1 MRFWDSSAI
10 APLLVEETASRP
22 REAQLHEDAEILVW
36 YGTWTEL
43 ESAICRRERETSI
56 GPEQAAM
63 ARTRLSV
70 LTRAWLEVQPTSWV
84 RERAIRL
91 LRVHPLRA
99 ADAMQLARPWWHS
112 KNARQAIDFSRRTCA
127 WQKLRPLRGL
137 QWSE

>member
-43 ESAICRRERETSI
+43 ESAICRRERETAI
-56 GPEQAAM
+56 DPEQAAM

-70 LTRAWLEVQPTSWV
+70 LTRSWLEVQPTSWV

-99 ADAMQLARPWWHS
+99 ADAMQLAAALVAF
-112 KNARQAIDFSRRTCA
+112 KERTA
-127 WQKLRPLRGL
+127 GNRFLTADLRLAKAASLEGFAV
-137 QWSE
+137 E

>member
-56 GPEQAAM
+56 DPEQAAM

-70 LTRAWLEVQPTSWV
+70 LTRSWLEVQPTSWV

-99 ADAMQLARPWWHS
+99 ADAMQLAAALVAF
-112 KNARQAIDFSRRTCA
+112 KERTA
-127 WQKLRPLRGL
+127 GNRFLTADLRLAKAASLEGFAV
-137 QWSE
+137 E

>member
-36 YGTWTEL
+36 YGTWAEL
-43 ESAICRRERETSI
+43 ESAICRRERESSI
-56 GPEQAAM
+56 DPEQAAM

-99 ADAMQLARPWWHS
+99 ADAMQLAAALVAF
-112 KNARQAIDFSRRTCA
+112 KERTA
-127 WQKLRPLRGL
+127 GNRFLTADLRLAKAATLEGFAV
-137 QWSE
+137 E

>member
-10 APLLVEETASRP
+10 APLLVEETATRP

-36 YGTWTEL
+36 YGTWAEL
-43 ESAICRRERETSI
+43 ESAICRRERESSVD
-56 GPEQAAM
+56 PEQAAM

-99 ADAMQLARPWWHS
+99 ADAMQLAAALVAFKERTAGNRFLTADLRLA
-112 KNARQAIDFSRRTCA
+112 KAAILEGFA
-127 WQKLRPLRGL
+127 V
-137 QWSE
+137 E

>member
-36 YGTWTEL
+36 YGTWAEL
-43 ESAICRRERETSI
+43 ESAICRRERESSI
-56 GPEQAAM
+56 DPEQAAM

-70 LTRAWLEVQPTSWV
+70 LTRSWLEVQPTSWV

-99 ADAMQLARPWWHS
+99 ADAMQLAAALVAF
-112 KNARQAIDFSRRTCA
+112 KERTA
-127 WQKLRPLRGL
+127 GNRFLTADLRLAKAASLEGFAV
-137 QWSE
+137 E

>member
-10 APLLVEETASRP
+10 AALLVEEAATRP

-36 YGTWTEL
+36 YGTLAEL

-56 GPEQAAM
+56 DPEQAAH
-63 ARTRLSV
+63 ARARLSV
-70 LTRAWLEVQPTSWV
+70 LTRSWLEVQPTSWV

-99 ADAMQLARPWWHS
+99 ADALQLAAALVAFKERTAGNRFLTADPRLAKAAS
-112 KNARQAIDFSRRTCA
+112 LEGFSV
-127 WQKLRPLRGL
+127 
-137 QWSE
+137 E

>member
-70 LTRAWLEVQPTSWV
+70 LTRSWLEVQPTSWV

-99 ADAMQLARPWWHS
+99 ADAMQLAAALVAF
-112 KNARQAIDFSRRTCA
+112 KERTA
-127 WQKLRPLRGL
+127 SNRFLTADLRLAKAASLEGFAV
-137 QWSE
+137 E

>member
-36 YGTWTEL
+36 YGTWAEL

-56 GPEQAAM
+56 DPEQAAM

-70 LTRAWLEVQPTSWV
+70 LTRSWLEIQPTSWV

-99 ADAMQLARPWWHS
+99 ADAMQLAAALVAF
-112 KNARQAIDFSRRTCA
+112 KERTA
-127 WQKLRPLRGL
+127 GNRFLTADLRLAKAASLEGFAV
-137 QWSE
+137 E

>member
-36 YGTWTEL
+36 YGTWAEL
-43 ESAICRRERETSI
+43 ESAICRRERESSI
-56 GPEQAAM
+56 DPEQAAM

-99 ADAMQLARPWWHS
+99 ADAMQLAAALVVF
-112 KNARQAIDFSRRTCA
+112 KERTA
-127 WQKLRPLRGL
+127 GNRFLTADLRLAKAATLEGFAV
-137 QWSE
+137 E

>member
-10 APLLVEETASRP
+10 APLLAEETASRP
-22 REAQLHEDAEILVW
+22 REAQLREDAEIPVW
-36 YGTWTEL
+36 YGTWAEL
-43 ESAICRRERETSI
+43 ESAICRRERESSI
-56 GPEQAAM
+56 DPEQAAM

-99 ADAMQLARPWWHS
+99 ADAMQLAAALVAF
-112 KNARQAIDFSRRTCA
+112 KERTA
-127 WQKLRPLRGL
+127 GNRFLTADLRLAKAATLEGFAV
-137 QWSE
+137 E

>member
-10 APLLVEETASRP
+10 APLLAEETASRP
-22 REAQLHEDAEILVW
+22 REAQLHEDAEIPVW
-36 YGTWTEL
+36 YGTWAEL
-43 ESAICRRERETSI
+43 ESAICRRERESSI
-56 GPEQAAM
+56 DPEQAAM

-99 ADAMQLARPWWHS
+99 ADAMQLAAALVAFKERTAGNRFLTADLRLA
-112 KNARQAIDFSRRTCA
+112 KAAILEGFA
-127 WQKLRPLRGL
+127 V
-137 QWSE
+137 E

>member
-10 APLLVEETASRP
+10 APLLVEETATRP

-36 YGTWTEL
+36 YGTWAEL

-56 GPEQAAM
+56 DPEQAEK

-70 LTRAWLEVQPTSWV
+70 LTRSWLEVQPTSWV

-99 ADAMQLARPWWHS
+99 ADAMQLAAALVAF
-112 KNARQAIDFSRRTCA
+112 KERTA
-127 WQKLRPLRGL
+127 GNRFLTADLRLAKAASLEGFAV
-137 QWSE
+137 E

>member
-10 APLLVEETASRP
+10 APLLVEETATRP

-36 YGTWTEL
+36 YGTWAEL
-43 ESAICRRERETSI
+43 ESAICRRERESSI
-56 GPEQAAM
+56 DPEQAAM

-99 ADAMQLARPWWHS
+99 ADAMQLAAALVAF
-112 KNARQAIDFSRRTCA
+112 KERTA
-127 WQKLRPLRGL
+127 GNRFLTADLRLAKAATLEGFAV
-137 QWSE
+137 E

>member
-36 YGTWTEL
+36 YGTWAEL

-56 GPEQAAM
+56 DPEQAEK

-70 LTRAWLEVQPTSWV
+70 LTRSWLEVQPTSWV

-99 ADAMQLARPWWHS
+99 ADAMQLAAALVAF
-112 KNARQAIDFSRRTCA
+112 KERTA
-127 WQKLRPLRGL
+127 GNRFLTADLRLAKAASLEGFAV
-137 QWSE
+137 E

>member
-10 APLLVEETASRP
+10 APLLVEETATRP

-36 YGTWTEL
+36 YGTWAEL
-43 ESAICRRERETSI
+43 ESAICRRERESSI
-56 GPEQAAM
+56 DPEQAAM

-99 ADAMQLARPWWHS
+99 ADAMQLAAALVAFKERTAGNRFLTADLRLA
-112 KNARQAIDFSRRTCA
+112 KAAILEGFA
-127 WQKLRPLRGL
+127 V
-137 QWSE
+137 E

>member
-22 REAQLHEDAEILVW
+22 REAQLREDAEILVW

-56 GPEQAAM
+56 DPEQAEQ

-70 LTRAWLEVQPTSWV
+70 LTRSWLEVQPTSWV

-99 ADAMQLARPWWHS
+99 ADAMQLAAALVAF
-112 KNARQAIDFSRRTCA
+112 KERTA
-127 WQKLRPLRGL
+127 GNRFLTADLHLAKAASLEGFAV
-137 QWSE
+137 E

>member
-70 LTRAWLEVQPTSWV
+70 LTRSWLEVQPTSWV

-99 ADAMQLARPWWHS
+99 ADAMQLAAALVAF
-112 KNARQAIDFSRRTCA
+112 KERTA
-127 WQKLRPLRGL
+127 GNRFLTADLRLAKAASLEGFAV
-137 QWSE
+137 E

>member
-10 APLLVEETASRP
+10 APLLVEETATRP

-36 YGTWTEL
+36 YGTWAEL
-43 ESAICRRERETSI
+43 ESAICRRERESSVD
-56 GPEQAAM
+56 PEQAAM

-99 ADAMQLARPWWHS
+99 ADAMQLAAALVAF
-112 KNARQAIDFSRRTCA
+112 KERTA
-127 WQKLRPLRGL
+127 GNRFLTADLRLAKAATLEGFAV
-137 QWSE
+137 E

>member
-70 LTRAWLEVQPTSWV
+70 LTRSWLEVQPTSWV

-99 ADAMQLARPWWHS
+99 ADAMQLAAALVAF
-112 KNARQAIDFSRRTCA
+112 KERTA
-127 WQKLRPLRGL
+127 GNRFITADLRLAKAASLEGFAV
-137 QWSE
+137 E

>member
-10 APLLVEETASRP
+10 APLLVEETATRP

-36 YGTWTEL
+36 YGTWAEL
-43 ESAICRRERETSI
+43 ESAICRRERESSI
-56 GPEQAAM
+56 DPEQAAM

-70 LTRAWLEVQPTSWV
+70 LTRACLEVQPTSWV

-99 ADAMQLARPWWHS
+99 ADAMQLAAALVAFKERTAGNRFLTADLRLA
-112 KNARQAIDFSRRTCA
+112 KAAILEGFA
-127 WQKLRPLRGL
+127 V
-137 QWSE
+137 E